1 MKKPCTK
8 TAPMIL
14 AVIIALSLSSC
25 AITHMSS
32 WSDPAYRGGAIK
44 KFAVYGLYKKSEYRT
59 RFEKS
64 MVGYLKK
71 QGIQAVAS
79 VDFMPAVRVPS
90 DRDREIER
98 VTHAI
103 GADGILIFRVA
114 SIKKE
119 ASFLPGDP
127 HYYFSYY
134 WSSWDEIHR
143 QKEESRIT
151 EVILDMRLY
160 SNSTNRLVWSARSE
174 TFVPESIDEA
184 VVSIGGKLVKSFREK
199 GLVAEKSAHKQ
210 QPHTK

>member
-1 MKKPCTK
+1 MTKPCIK
-8 TAPMIL
+8 TATMIL
-14 AVIIALSLSSC
+14 TVIMVLPLSFC
-25 AITHMSS
+25 AITRMSS
-32 WSDPAYRGGAIK
+32 WSDAAYRGGPMK
-44 KFAVYGLYKKSEYRT
+44 KFAVYGLYKKVEFRT
-59 RFEKS
+59 RFERS
-64 MVGYLKK
+64 LAGYLKK

-79 VDFMPAVRVPS
+79 VDFMPALLVPS

-103 GADGILIFRVA
+103 GAEGILIFRVS

-127 HYYFSYY
+127 HNYFSYY
-134 WSSWDEIHR
+134 WSSWDELHA

-151 EVILDMRLY
+151 EVTLDMRLY
-160 SNSTNRLVWSARSE
+160 SNSTNRLVWSGRSE
-174 TFVPESIDEA
+174 TFYPESIDEA

-210 QPHTK
+210 QPHKK